1 MFSINSMP
9 NQRSRTFR
17 LSLIRRRIVTLCQS
31 RALRAALLAAVDGGP
46 DAALVVE
53 MVERVRP
60 PSSLPTQVVT
70 PVPQEQREEARVENP
85 VAPVPQQQG
94 EEARVEEPV
103 QRVNPSSQEG
113 PNQTSPQNSGDIERN
128 PIVILDSDSDSE
140 FSD

>member
-1 MFSINSMP
+1 
-9 NQRSRTFR
+9 
-17 LSLIRRRIVTLCQS
+17 
-31 RALRAALLAAVDGGP
+31 
-46 DAALVVE
+46 

-70 PVPQEQREEARVENP
+70 PVPQEQREEARVEDP

-113 PNQTSPQNSGDIERN
+113 PNQTSPQDSRDTESN

>member
-1 MFSINSMP
+1 MS

-17 LSLIRRRIVTLCQS
+17 LSLIRRWIVTLCQS
-31 RALRAALLAAVDGGP
+31 RALRSALLAAIDGGP
-46 DAALVVE
+46 DAALVVD

-70 PVPQEQREEARVENP
+70 PVPQEQREEARVEDP
-85 VAPVPQQQG
+85 VAPVPQQQR

-113 PNQTSPQNSGDIERN
+113 PNQTSPPDSRDTERN